1 MKEIKQDKGIEN
13 DCRVWEWECVW
24 KRETDR
30 QSSEGMLGE
39 TSD

>member
-13 DCRVWEWECVW
+13 DCACMGVRVCV
-24 KRETDR
+24 KERDR

-39 TSD
+39 TND